1 MKNAEVQGGGG
12 GVKRLGAASTRQTT
26 IASGRCRATF
36 GAVTYHRLM
45 ERQEQL
51 TKRLRSGQT
60 GAAGTRCR
68 IDHSHTA
75 RLPRAVPVH
84 LTTTR
89 YVLAAAPNID
99 RAH

>member
-1 MKNAEVQGGGG
+1 MKNAEVQGGG

-26 IASGRCRATF
+26 IASGRCRATC

-68 IDHSHTA
+68 RYHSRTA
-75 RLPRAVPVH
+75 RLLRVVHVH
-84 LTTTR
+84 LTRTR
-89 YVLAAAPNID
+89 DVLGAAPNID